1 MLVEISWISLG
12 IAFASAL
19 IIAVDEVRHPQKM
32 GVMNLV
38 WPITALYLSVFALWG
53 YFSFGRNKGGHGH
66 AHEMHYEEHKTQG
79 GPGWRQIAMAASHC
93 GAGCTLADVVCE
105 FGIFFAGITLFGSDL
120 ATKYV
125 IDFAGAW
132 LLGIAFQYFSIQP
145 MRHLPFGQALGEA
158 IKADT
163 LSIAAFQVGMYAW
176 MALTYFVLF
185 PAPHLKPVQPQYW
198 LMMQI
203 AMVCGF
209 LTTAPM
215 NRWLVGKGIK
225 EAMG

>member
-1 MLVEISWISLG
+1 MDFSGDGL
-12 IAFASAL
+12 
-19 IIAVDEVRHPQKM
+19 

-38 WPITALYLSVFALWG
+38 WPITALYLSVFALWA
-53 YFSFGRNKGGHGH
+53 YFSFGRSKGGHSMQHG
-66 AHEMHYEEHKTQG
+66 MEHGERG
-79 GPGWRQIAMAASHC
+79 GGVDTERRAPTWKQIAMAASHC
-93 GAGCTLADVVCE
+93 GAGCTLADIVCE
-105 FGIFFAGITLFGSDL
+105 FGIYFAGITLFGSEL
-120 ATKYV
+120 GTKYV

-132 LLGIAFQYFSIQP
+132 LLGIAFQYYSIQP
-145 MRHLPFGQALGEA
+145 MRHLPVWQALSEA
-158 IKADT
+158 IQADT

>member
-1 MLVEISWISLG
+1 MWVEISWISLG
-12 IAFASAL
+12 IAFACAL
-19 IIAVDEVRHPQKM
+19 MIAADEVRHPQKM

-38 WPITALYLSVFALWG
+38 WPVTALYLSVFALWG
-53 YFSFGRNKGGHGH
+53 YFSFGRNKGGRGH
-66 AHEMHYEEHKTQG
+66 VHEMHHEGHTSQH
-79 GPGWRQIAMAASHC
+79 GPGWRQIAIAASHC
-93 GAGCTLADVVCE
+93 GAGCALADVVCE
-105 FGIFFAGITLFGSDL
+105 FGIFFAGITLFSSEL

-125 IDFAGAW
+125 IDFGGAW

-158 IKADT
+158 IQADT

-176 MALTYFVLF
+176 MALTYFVIF

-203 AMVCGF
+203 AMICGF

-215 NRWLVGKGIK
+215 NRWLVRKGVK
-225 EAMG
+225 EAMS